1 MRVSPCP
8 EECKGCMFQVDYAD
22 DDLGVNMFCAHP
34 QLARRSMQCPTR
46 LTAAAQRKY
55 GRWTKGGCE

>member
-1 MRVSPCP
+1 
-8 EECKGCMFQVDYAD
+8 MFQVDYAD

-46 LTAAAQRKY
+46 LTAAAKRKY
-55 GRWTKGGCE
+55 GHWTKGGCE